1 MVKNSSPD
9 DRSFHIARAVDAQQL
24 AAVRNLFVEFVSSL
38 DFDLNFQDFDK
49 ELTSLPGKYAPPLGE
64 LLLASVDEIPAGC
77 IALRPLD
84 NVTCEMKRLWV
95 RPEFR
100 GIGLGRMLAE
110 RIVVAAE
117 DLKYRKM
124 KLDTVASM
132 VSATSLYRS
141 LGFVETEPYT
151 FNPLDD
157 AMYFELDLKSR

>member
-1 MVKNSSPD
+1 MAKNSSLD

-110 RIVVAAE
+110 RIVAASE
-117 DLKYRKM
+117 DLKYGKM